1 MRLINIL
8 LYYLIIIPVSLL
20 PYPLLYGLSDILF
33 ILFYYIIGYRKEI
46 VLQNIQR
53 SFPYKTAAEHSQICK
68 QFYHHFCDL
77 ILESLK
83 VFTISEKEVKER
95 MIFKNPELVDRY
107 FDQGQS
113 MILAGGHYNNWEL
126 FAVGIDAA
134 IKHPAIAIYKPLSN
148 LFFDKKMR
156 ITRSKYG
163 LRMIS
168 TKAVK
173 GVMDQ
178 EKNKPSMTI
187 FGIDQ
192 SPGNPAKCYWT
203 KFLNQDTGVLFG
215 AEKYAKEYNYP
226 VVFGHITKEKRGF
239 YTFEFIVVSDQ
250 PQSTRFGE
258 ITEKLTQL
266 LEKDIL
272 QKPEYWL
279 WSHKRWKHKR
289 PAELNET
296 SLTASL
302 SG

>member
-1 MRLINIL
+1 MWLLNNL
-8 LYYLIIIPVSLL
+8 LYYLIIIPISLL
-20 PYPLLYGLSDILF
+20 PYPLLYGVSDLLF
-33 ILFYYIIGYRKEI
+33 FLFYYLIGYRKKT

-53 SFPYKTAAEHSQICK
+53 SFPAKTPAEQSEIVK
-68 QFYHHFCDL
+68 HFCDL

-83 VFTISEKEVKER
+83 VFTISDKEVKER
-95 MIFKNPELVDRY
+95 MVFKNPELVNRY
-107 FDQGQS
+107 FERGQS

-148 LFFDKKMR
+148 PFFDKKMR
-156 ITRSKYG
+156 MTRGKYG

-173 GVMDQ
+173 EVMDE
-178 EKNKPSMTI
+178 EKSNLSMTI

-203 KFLNQDTGVLFG
+203 TFLNQDTGVLFG

-239 YTFEFIVVSDQ
+239 YTFEFIEVSDH
-250 PQSTRFGE
+250 PRDTRFGE
-258 ITEKLTQL
+258 ITEKVTRLI
-266 LEKDIL
+266 EADIL
-272 QKPEYWL
+272 QKPEHWL
-279 WSHKRWKHKR
+279 WSHKRWKHTR
-289 PAELNET
+289 PTVLNEL
-296 SLTASL
+296 SLTE
-302 SG
+302 

>member
-1 MRLINIL
+1 MWLVNNL
-8 LYYLIIIPVSLL
+8 LYYLVIIPISRL
-20 PYPLLYGLSDILF
+20 PYPLLYGVSDLLF
-33 ILFYYIIGYRKEI
+33 VLFYYILGYRKKI
-46 VLQNIQR
+46 VLKNIQR
-53 SFPYKTAAEHSQICK
+53 SFPNKTTSEHSAICK
-68 QFYHHFCDL
+68 EFYHHFCDL

-95 MIFKNPELVDRY
+95 MVFKNPGLVNRY
-107 FDQGQS
+107 FERGQS

-156 ITRSKYG
+156 VTRGKYG
-163 LRMIS
+163 LRMIA

-173 GVMDQ
+173 EVMDM
-178 EKNKPSMTI
+178 EKNNLSMTI

-203 KFLNQDTGVLFG
+203 TFLNQDTGVLFG

-239 YTFEFIVVSDQ
+239 YTFEFIEVSDH
-250 PQSTRFGE
+250 PRDTRFGE
-258 ITEKLTQL
+258 ITEKVTRLI
-266 LEKDIL
+266 EADIL
-272 QKPEYWL
+272 QKPEHWL

-289 PAELNET
+289 PPILDEL
-296 SLTASL
+296 SLTE
-302 SG
+302 

>member
-1 MRLINIL
+1 MWLLNNLLIV
-8 LYYLIIIPVSLL
+8 PVSLL

-33 ILFYYIIGYRKEI
+33 LVFYYLIGYRKKV
-46 VLQNIQR
+46 VLKNIQR
-53 SFPYKTAAEHSQICK
+53 SFPNKTTEEHSAICK
-68 QFYHHFCDL
+68 EFYHHFCDL

-95 MIFKNPELVDRY
+95 MVFVNPELVNRY
-107 FDQGQS
+107 FEKGQS

-148 LFFDKKMR
+148 PFFDQKMR
-156 ITRSKYG
+156 TTRSKFG

-168 TKAVK
+168 TKDVK
-173 GVMDQ
+173 EVMDQ
-178 EKNKPSMTI
+178 EKNNLSMTI

-226 VVFGHITKEKRGF
+226 VVFGHITKLKRGF
-239 YTFEFIVVSDQ
+239 YTFEFIEVTDQ
-250 PQSTRFGE
+250 PRSTQFGE
-258 ITEKLTQL
+258 IMEKLTRL

-289 PAELNET
+289 PAELNESKVTT
-296 SLTASL
+296 SLSAET
-302 SG
+302 

>member
-1 MRLINIL
+1 MWLLNNL
-8 LYYLIIIPVSLL
+8 LYYLLIIPVSLL
-20 PYPLLYGLSDILF
+20 PYPLLYGLSDTLF
-33 ILFYYIIGYRKEI
+33 VIFYYIVGYRKK
-46 VLQNIQR
+46 VVVSNIQR
-53 SFPYKTAAEHSQICK
+53 SFPDKTPAEQAAICK
-68 QFYHHFCDL
+68 EFYHHFCDL

-83 VFTISEKEVKER
+83 VFTISEQEVKER
-95 MIFKNPELVDRY
+95 MVFVNPELVDSY
-107 FDQGQS
+107 FEKGKS

-148 LFFDKKMR
+148 PFFDKKMR
-156 ITRSKYG
+156 MTRGKYG

-173 GVMDQ
+173 EVMH
-178 EKNKPSMTI
+178 EERNNLSMTI

-239 YTFEFIVVSDQ
+239 YTFEFIEVTDQ
-250 PQSTRFGE
+250 PQTTRLGE
-258 ITEKLTQL
+258 ITEKLTHL

-272 QKPEYWL
+272 QKPAYWL

-289 PAELNET
+289 PAEVDEVE
-296 SLTASL
+296 LTVQAV
-302 SG
+302 